1 MVCFSPRADRHLAV
15 MIAINTPPNVS
26 MHRNIFDTSPTHV
39 DLVYTT
45 HPYVEKVK
53 QNRHIKRKHLK
64 FAIPSTCSPGR
75 SYMFDPKV
83 PYNDLPRLPPKAD
96 IETKSIL
103 KACIKAQA
111 SLVGLRGMAD
121 RIPNQ
126 GMLINI
132 IPMLEAQTSSE
143 IANIVTTT
151 DRLFQYAN
159 EAQHA

>member
-1 MVCFSPRADRHLAV
+1 
-15 MIAINTPPNVS
+15 
-26 MHRNIFDTSPTHV
+26 
-39 DLVYTT
+39 
-45 HPYVEKVK
+45 
-53 QNRHIKRKHLK
+53 
-64 FAIPSTCSPGR
+64 
-75 SYMFDPKV
+75 MFDPKV